1 MAPCT
6 FVVMLM
12 FCLYPCCNALQ
23 NEKCNFFV
31 VLKPTEENVT
41 CFRKME
47 GVDPICASGNGTSS
61 CQIDYSQGVMCLKW
75 PADIELTCVNN
86 SLKKLN
92 EENKCARD
100 QESISCSGEYQSGK
114 RFLSAG
120 LPRDSVSTL
129 SMSKPL
135 TTACGV
141 MTFIHWMSL
150 NPFF

>member
-6 FVVMLM
+6 FVVMLI
-12 FCLYPCCNALQ
+12 FCFYPCCNAVQ

-31 VLKPTEENVT
+31 VMKPTEENFT

-47 GVDPICASGNGTSS
+47 GHDSICASGEGTSS

-75 PADIELTCVNN
+75 LADIELTCVNN
-86 SLKKLN
+86 SPKTLN
-92 EENKCARD
+92 EEIKCARD
-100 QESISCSGEYQSGK
+100 QESISCSGEYQSAE
-114 RFLSAG
+114 RFLSAVPG
-120 LPRDSVSTL
+120 DSVSTL

-135 TTACGV
+135 TIASAV